1 MFQIRIMSAA
11 NGKKIFT
18 KACAQC
24 HTVEAG
30 GKHKQGPNLH
40 GVWGRQTGQASGF
53 TYTQANKD
61 KGVTWEQDTLDIYL
75 TNPKK
80 YIPGTKMV
88 FAGLKKKKDRADLIA
103 YLHESTTA

>member
-1 MFQIRIMSAA
+1 MSAD

-40 GVWGRQTGQASGF
+40 GVWGRQTGQAAGF
-53 TYTQANKD
+53 SYTQANKD
-61 KGVTWEQDTLDIYL
+61 KGVIWGQDTLDVYL

-80 YIPGTKMV
+80 YIPGKRTLDCVVGLTSISGFV
-88 FAGLKKKKDRADLIA
+88 FRNKDGVCWT
-103 YLHESTTA
+103 EEEEG

>member
-1 MFQIRIMSAA
+1 MSAA
-11 NGKKIFT
+11 AGKKIFT

-40 GVWGRQTGQASGF
+40 GVWGRQTGQAAGF
-53 TYTQANKD
+53 SYTQANKD
-61 KGVTWEQDTLDIYL
+61 KGVIWGQDTLDIYL

-88 FAGLKKKKDRADLIA
+88 FAGLKKKKDRGDLIA
-103 YLHESTTA
+103 YLKQTCTA